1 MVKVHPGLG
10 LWRSILGE
18 SVAEAS
24 RELALESAF
33 IDVTLT
39 TGNLHN
45 GPSEAAEVGPQKQ
58 LPECPATATPVR

>member
-18 SVAEAS
+18 SLAEAS
-24 RELALESAF
+24 RELALETAC

-39 TGNLHN
+39 TGNLHSFL
-45 GPSEAAEVGPQKQ
+45 SEAAQVGPQKQ